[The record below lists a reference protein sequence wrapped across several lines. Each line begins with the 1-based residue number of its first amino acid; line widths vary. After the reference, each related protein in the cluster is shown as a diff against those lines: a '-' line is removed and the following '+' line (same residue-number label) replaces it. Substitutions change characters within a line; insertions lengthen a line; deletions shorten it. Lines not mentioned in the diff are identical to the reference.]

1 MDTPQKSDKT
11 TTFLF
16 YLFIG
21 QVILGMIAVVGYMIY
36 SFIFG

>member
-16 YLFIG
+16 YFFMG

>member
-1 MDTPQKSDKT
+1 METAQKSDKT

-16 YLFIG
+16 YFFIG
-21 QVILGMIAVVGYMIY
+21 QVILGMLAVVGYMIY

>member
-1 MDTPQKSDKT
+1 MNTPQKSDKT

-16 YLFIG
+16 YFFIG

>member
-1 MDTPQKSDKT
+1 MDTSQKSDKT

-16 YLFIG
+16 YFFIG
-21 QVILGMIAVVGYMIY
+21 QVVLGMIAVVGYMIY

>member
-16 YLFIG
+16 YFFMG

-36 SFIFG
+36 SFIFN

>member
-1 MDTPQKSDKT
+1 MDTSQKSDKT

-16 YLFIG
+16 YFFIS
-21 QVILGMIAVVGYMIY
+21 QVVLGMIAVVGYMIY